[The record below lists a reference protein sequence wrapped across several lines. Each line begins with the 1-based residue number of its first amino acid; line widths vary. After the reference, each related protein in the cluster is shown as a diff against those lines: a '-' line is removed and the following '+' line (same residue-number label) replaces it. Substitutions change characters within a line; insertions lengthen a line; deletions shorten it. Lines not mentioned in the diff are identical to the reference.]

1 MRYLAYLVPA
11 AVRRPLAGIAFLL
24 AVFAFLCLSAPSP
37 RGIDFAPPAE
47 GVDPVA
53 PSPVP
58 LAERLLP
65 VHALALCLE
74 TLAQRIT
81 VESTA
86 AFEVFD
92 HAYRD
97 ECRSSIAGNP
107 QWRLASE
114 WFGPPFMLAVHGIL
128 DSERELVVLAVRD
141 DRAAGR
147 PLRAAVLWRSALTS
161 MASRLRE
168 FVRLL
173 VLAYAPARRS
183 RPG

>member
-11 AVRRPLAGIAFLL
+11 AVRRPLAGIAVLL
-24 AVFAFLCLSAPSP
+24 AVFAFLRLSAPSP

-47 GVDPVA
+47 GVDPAA

-114 WFGPPFMLAVHGIL
+114 WFGPLSCLRFMGFSTPSASWSCSPFATI
-128 DSERELVVLAVRD
+128 
-141 DRAAGR
+141 
-147 PLRAAVLWRSALTS
+147 
-161 MASRLRE
+161 
-168 FVRLL
+168 
-173 VLAYAPARRS
+173 APPGVCCVPPCSGARRLPRWLPACAS
-183 RPG
+183 SCACSCSPTPPPGDPVQV